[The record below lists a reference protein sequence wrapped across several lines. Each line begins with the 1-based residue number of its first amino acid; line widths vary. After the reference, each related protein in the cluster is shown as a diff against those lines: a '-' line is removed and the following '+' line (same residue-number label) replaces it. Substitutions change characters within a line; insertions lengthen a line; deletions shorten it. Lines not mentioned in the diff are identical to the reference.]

1 MKKWVFYSPVKAAGF
16 LPGGRQE
23 VRGWAGRRSL
33 IRRRRGEL
41 IERRHRRWL
50 GSWLTATRCLHQTWR
65 GVEWVWEGRWGST
78 CSPTL
83 AMVTGLPLHPH
94 RCQRRSG
101 ISFPP
106 AAHLWAVY
114 ERWTGVGAG
123 IWLTE
128 IHLCCCFIFFLMF
141 LLRWWGWRLL
151 CWLCALRYFCGFPL
165 FCCFFKHFF

>member
-1 MKKWVFYSPVKAAGF
+1 MKATGF

-50 GSWLTATRCLHQTWR
+50 GSWLTTTRCLHQTWR
-65 GVEWVWEGRWGST
+65 EVEWVWEGRWGST

-83 AMVTGLPLHPH
+83 AMVTALPLHPH

-123 IWLTE
+123 SWLAW
-128 IHLCCCFIFFLMF
+128 IGFIFVVFFVLFFFYVFASMARLAPPVLTMCLALFLRISSF
-141 LLRWWGWRLL
+141 LLLL
-151 CWLCALRYFCGFPL
+151 
-165 FCCFFKHFF
+165 FFFSF